1 MKQQSHYHF
10 NETTTLSFD
19 DAKNWISDVFR
30 AAGLREQESNLV
42 ADSLVDADARG
53 VYSHGIQRVKL
64 YSKRIETGCI
74 NKNGNPKILIC
85 NDATAVVD
93 GDDAMGQTVGVFSM
107 KLAIE
112 LAKKYGISFVV
123 ANHSNHYGR
132 CAYYTRMALEQN
144 MIGYSSSIG
153 GGNLMAPWGGS
164 DSRIG
169 NNPFSIAIPAG
180 KHYPI
185 VLDTALSVVAK
196 GKVDVAAKTH
206 SPIPDTWAFDKNGN
220 PTTDAAAALEG
231 SLRPIADYKGSGIS
245 IIVSLLSSAI
255 SNAAIGPDL
264 KTIYKDFSGSLNKGH
279 CFIAVDLKRLTD
291 VEEFKKRVDAQI
303 EFIKASPTTPYADEV
318 FLPGEMEWKAYE
330 KQRREGIIYPVEV
343 IKEIAVIAD
352 RLQIKRP
359 DWLKKI

>member
-10 NETTTLSFD
+10 NETITLSFD
-19 DAKNWISDVFR
+19 DTRNWISDVFK
-30 AAGLREQESNLV
+30 AAGLSTQESDLV
-42 ADSLVDADARG
+42 AESLVDADARG

-64 YSKRIETGCI
+64 YTKRIESGCI
-74 NKNGNPKILIC
+74 NKVGRPKILAC

-107 KLAIE
+107 NLAID

-123 ANHSNHYGR
+123 SNRSNHYGR
-132 CAYYTRMALEQN
+132 CAYYTRMALAQD

-169 NNPFSIAIPAG
+169 NNPFSVAIPAG
-180 KHYPI
+180 KHYPV

-206 SPIPDTWAFDKNGN
+206 SPIPDTWAFDKYGN
-220 PTTDAAAALEG
+220 PTTDAAAALDG
-231 SLRPIADYKGSGIS
+231 SLRPIADYKGSGLA
-245 IIVSLLSSAI
+245 IIIGLLSSAI

-264 KTIYKDFSGSLNKGH
+264 KTIYKDFSGSLNKGQ
-279 CFIAVDLKRLTD
+279 CFIAVDLKRLTN
-291 VEEFKKRVDAQI
+291 VEEFKKRVDAHI
-303 EFIKASPTTPYADEV
+303 EFIKASPPAPYADEV
-318 FLPGEMEWKAYE
+318 FLPGEMEWRNYE
-330 KQRREGIIYPVEV
+330 RQCREGITYPVEV

-352 RLQIKRP
+352 RLQLEQP
-359 DWLKKI
+359 DWLKNM